1 MNFRLYHHPLSHQRC
16 SYYLRRLSSTSIQGL
31 TAEHSI
37 YVSNSNNP
45 YFNLTLE
52 DWLFRNK
59 DHDEPLLLLYRDEP
73 CVVIGRNQNPWKE
86 VNLQLAALRRVP
98 FLRRRSGGG
107 TVYHDL
113 GNTNYSLHLPR
124 TGFDRNE
131 TAKIVVRGVRSLGA
145 NAYVNDRND
154 ICVDGFKISC
164 SAYKIASKRAYHHG
178 TMLIST
184 KLDTLGD
191 LLHITKET
199 MVTKGVASV
208 RSPVQNLQRF
218 NPAIT
223 HEGFVEASI
232 QAFQEAYG
240 IDEKPHHVEET
251 GNILNAPEI
260 RKGMEELKSW
270 DWQYGQTPEFTY
282 SVSRLFDFGLAKA
295 EITSKH
301 GVILSCKVDCPG
313 VHSETLSRIN
323 QRMIDMRYG
332 FIKGFEE
339 IDWDGENEWKWN
351 DDDGDRPL
359 RIKEIWNWI
368 REETSS

>member
-1 MNFRLYHHPLSHQRC
+1 MNFRLYHHPLIHQRC
-16 SYYLRRLSSTSIQGL
+16 SFYLRRQSSSRIQGL
-31 TAEHSI
+31 TAERSI

-45 YFNLTLE
+45 YFNLALE

-59 DHDEPLLLLYRDEP
+59 DHDKPLLLLYRDEP

-107 TVYHDL
+107 TVYHDI

-124 TGFDRNE
+124 
-131 TAKIVVRGVRSLGA
+131 
-145 NAYVNDRND
+145 
-154 ICVDGFKISC
+154 

-191 LLHITKET
+191 LLHTTKET

-240 IDEKPHHVEET
+240 VDEEPHYIEET
-251 GNILNAPEI
+251 ENILNAPEI

-332 FIKGFEE
+332 FIKGSEE
-339 IDWDGENEWKWN
+339 IDWDEWKWN

-359 RIKEIWNWI
+359 RTREIWDWI